1 MDCMDSSDEVV
12 ILLLLVI
19 IFFTSYVFYNQDST
33 PALKGR
39 WMAAYFGILRPPDYC
54 PFAREESRK
63 MLEFL
68 DRFPNNESATL
79 LIYIAHQSLK
89 SGVLPKV
96 HDQVERT
103 KRANAIYYI
112 LCDLYNIQLT

>member
-68 DRFPNNESATL
+68 YRFPNN
-79 LIYIAHQSLK
+79 
-89 SGVLPKV
+89 
-96 HDQVERT
+96 QVERT

-112 LCDLYNIQLT
+112 LCDLYHIQLT